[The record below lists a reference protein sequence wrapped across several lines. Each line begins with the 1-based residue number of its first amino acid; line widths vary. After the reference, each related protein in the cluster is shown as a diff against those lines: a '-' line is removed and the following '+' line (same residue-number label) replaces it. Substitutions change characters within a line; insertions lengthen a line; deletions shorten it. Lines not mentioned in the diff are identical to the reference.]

1 MVDILHMADYPVERL
16 CVASE
21 YFIST
26 CCVGGM
32 IELDLRWHG
41 QVEYPPEGVHGG
53 LKEWF
58 EACIGNIGE

>member
-1 MVDILHMADYPVERL
+1 MADILHMADCPVERFS
-16 CVASE
+16 VASE
-21 YFIST
+21 DCIST

-53 LKEWF
+53 LKEKF
-58 EACIGNIGE
+58 EVCVGNIGE